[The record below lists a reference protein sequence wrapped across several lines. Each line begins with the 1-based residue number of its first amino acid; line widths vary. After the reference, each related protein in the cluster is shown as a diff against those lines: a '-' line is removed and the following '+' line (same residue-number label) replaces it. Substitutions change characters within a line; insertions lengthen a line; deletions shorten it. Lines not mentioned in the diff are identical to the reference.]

1 MNEAAGRQRE
11 AVELVSTAFNEM
23 VATAN
28 EVARACS
35 GAAGSAE
42 NGHQRVAEGKRQIE
56 TTTENVNRLGQRLT
70 ESSQAMLE
78 LEAGSRSINQI
89 IGTIRAIAEQTNLLA
104 LNAAIEAARAGD
116 QGRGFAVVADEV
128 RALAKRTSDSTSE
141 IEQLLGTLSSKTE
154 EVTQK
159 MGSCVDLSR
168 ASVSSINDAKESFE
182 GIQTSVNEIRDQ
194 NLQISAAAEEQ
205 HSVAEEINR
214 HIQQIY
220 DEARLVESL
229 ASSAQIDSGRLSVMA
244 DELSQLVGRF
254 KS

>member
-1 MNEAAGRQRE
+1 
-11 AVELVSTAFNEM
+11 
-23 VATAN
+23 
-28 EVARACS
+28 
-35 GAAGSAE
+35 
-42 NGHQRVAEGKRQIE
+42 
-56 TTTENVNRLGQRLT
+56 
-70 ESSQAMLE
+70 
-78 LEAGSRSINQI
+78 
-89 IGTIRAIAEQTNLLA
+89 
-104 LNAAIEAARAGD
+104 
-116 QGRGFAVVADEV
+116 
-128 RALAKRTSDSTSE
+128 
-141 IEQLLGTLSSKTE
+141 
-154 EVTQK
+154 